1 MLRDFIYFL
10 KYTQFNDVGI
20 SLNFKMSVLLV
31 ARSILLYIGVLV
43 LSTLLFFPFLKMLN
57 LMPNFGINHSNTPL
71 SFRVLILIPF
81 FEETIFRL
89 PLKFSKQNFFLFLA
103 GLIFLILYH
112 TYDIKIICIFSCV
125 IAIIPYLKLISESI
139 YLKME
144 IIWKKYFP
152 LLYYSFAIFFGL
164 FHMSNFVN
172 LTFAH
177 FLLFPMIVFNQIA
190 MGLILGY
197 VRVTYVHGF
206 ILGVFIH
213 LLINLPFILISHL

>member
-1 MLRDFIYFL
+1 MLSDLIYFL
-10 KYTQFNDVGI
+10 KYPKFNDIPV
-20 SLNFKMSVLLV
+20 SLNFKMSVLLIT
-31 ARSILLYIGVLV
+31 RSILLYIGVLV
-43 LSTLLFFPFLKMLN
+43 LSTLLFFPLLKMLN
-57 LMPNFGINHSNTPL
+57 LMPNFGINHSDTPL
-71 SFRVLILIPF
+71 SFRVLILIPL

-103 GLIFLILYH
+103 GFNFLIFYH
-112 TYDIKIICIFSCV
+112 TYDTRIVGIFSCI
-125 IAIIPYLKLISESI
+125 IAIIPYLKLISESV

-144 IIWKKYFP
+144 FIWEKHFF

-177 FLLFPMIVFNQIA
+177 FLLSPLIVFNQIA

-197 VRVTYVHGF
+197 VRVTYLNGF
-206 ILGVFIH
+206 ILGVIIH
-213 LLINLPFILISHL
+213 ILINLPFILIPHL